1 MKSLALRSR
10 GESGSA
16 FVEMAVALPI
26 LVAIFIGTADFAR
39 AFYFAMELTTAAR
52 AGAQYGSFN
61 STTATLTGPSGP
73 ANVAAIVAAARAAAP
88 NIATIDVP
96 VVTAA
101 CQCALND
108 GTGSPWASVACI
120 PTPTCTSGSH
130 LIQTVTVQ
138 TRKTFTIIS
147 RFLPINRS
155 ITLTRSATLRVSL

>member
-1 MKSLALRSR
+1 MKSLLSRSR

-39 AFYFAMELTTAAR
+39 VFYYAMELTTAAR
-52 AGAQYGSFN
+52 AGAQYAAYN
-61 STTATLTGPSGP
+61 SVTVTQTADITL
-73 ANVAAIVAAARAAAP
+73 AAQNAAP
-88 NIATIDVP
+88 NISPIAVP
-96 VVTAA
+96 VIATP

-108 GTGSPWASVACI
+108 GTGHPWATVACTTVC
-120 PTPTCTSGSH
+120 PSGRH
-130 LIQTVTVQ
+130 LVQSVTVQ

-155 ITLTRSATLRVSL
+155 ITLTRSATMRVAL